1 MGKREQKKNALT
13 DELERVKENDTI
25 IHKADLKEAAKYH
38 INLDELEGFEN
49 ILEGV
54 NDGQYEEEQ
63 QKETL
68 QQDSPKPTEKAT
80 SEGIHLNIED
90 AYVPLNDMARKI
102 FRRALRPVVI
112 ISDDKIAYANPSFL
126 KILGKESAYEVVGKS
141 FWEYVMPEYWESL
154 SQGIGDIL
162 SSSQTLPVGLKN
174 ALGQVEKI
182 NVDAVYIPDEHTFS
196 FILVGVPVEPKTK
209 IISGLYDDVT
219 GLPNYYL
226 LKDRVNMAIN
236 SKAIRQ
242 SISLG
247 KALSALICIEIENLD
262 SFTRIGNAE
271 QIFKRFLERIVTS
284 VDKQYSFACGEE
296 NNQYWLFIP
305 EIESYEKL
313 VTEIEHLKGLFDAP
327 ITEEYTSY
335 HVKNSFGVSIYPEPA
350 TSAKRL
356 FEQAEL
362 SVKKALKDGG
372 EKIII
377 FGE

>member
-68 QQDSPKPTEKAT
+68 QQDSPKPTEKAV

-141 FWEYVMPEYWESL
+141 FWEYVMPEYWESPPPPGCTGAEY
-154 SQGIGDIL
+154 S
-162 SSSQTLPVGLKN
+162 TLH
-174 ALGQVEKI
+174 Q
-182 NVDAVYIPDEHTFS
+182 
-196 FILVGVPVEPKTK
+196 
-209 IISGLYDDVT
+209 
-219 GLPNYYL
+219 
-226 LKDRVNMAIN
+226 R
-236 SKAIRQ
+236 
-242 SISLG
+242 
-247 KALSALICIEIENLD
+247 
-262 SFTRIGNAE
+262 
-271 QIFKRFLERIVTS
+271 
-284 VDKQYSFACGEE
+284 
-296 NNQYWLFIP
+296 
-305 EIESYEKL
+305 
-313 VTEIEHLKGLFDAP
+313 
-327 ITEEYTSY
+327 
-335 HVKNSFGVSIYPEPA
+335 
-350 TSAKRL
+350 
-356 FEQAEL
+356 
-362 SVKKALKDGG
+362 
-372 EKIII
+372 
-377 FGE
+377 